1 MRSDVGTDS
10 GLQAFTAF
18 AEGKHPAF
26 PGLGPAYLFPRA
38 AQFLGRYKEDG
49 QYTVTPAVPPRAADD
64 ACDAAAAG
72 AGAGAGAMDEAEA
85 VKMIESGQQILGV
98 GDHYTWWRD
107 HEFRPE
113 SGKPLWLTLDDA
125 GTHHIFFDDN
135 IHNAV
140 DDSIVSVRVR
150 QTAPDKYVPASGAAT
165 VALQGIVLVRCPT
178 FEPILNPGWFM
189 AKIDECER
197 NRAAK
202 FATPGQINAV
212 LAL

>member
-1 MRSDVGTDS
+1 MTDL

-26 PGLGPAYLFPRA
+26 PGPGPAYLFPRA

-49 QYTVTPAVPPRAADD
+49 RYTVTPVGPVRVRVADD

-72 AGAGAGAMDEAEA
+72 AGAGAMDEAEA
-85 VKMIESGQQILGV
+85 VQMIESGQQILGI

-107 HEFRPE
+107 HEYRPE

-125 GTHHIFFDDN
+125 GIHHIFFDDN

-150 QTAPDKYVPASGAAT
+150 QTAADPYAPASGTAT
-165 VALQGIVLVRCPT
+165 VALQDIVLVRCPT

-202 FATPGQINAV
+202 FATPGQIKAV